1 MRDSSDTPT
10 LAHGAGMPPP
20 SPPTMTYEQFLDAID
35 EDTLAEWV
43 DGRVIMASP
52 ASRRHQEI
60 AELFFMLLSTFAK
73 VHASG
78 VVISPPFQMKL
89 ARSGREPDVL
99 YLAADHVGRLKDTY
113 LDGPADLVIEVL
125 SPESAGRDRGD
136 KFYEYRDASIPE
148 YWLIDP
154 LAEQAEFY
162 QLDAHGR
169 YQSIAPDAHGV
180 YHARILPGFWLR
192 VDWLWQRPLPDPTRA
207 LLEIDRDAYGQYL
220 RDQLRQAGVQP

>member
-1 MRDSSDTPT
+1 MRDSSDA
-10 LAHGAGMPPP
+10 LALTGGTSMPPAPP
-20 SPPTMTYEQFLDAID
+20 SLTYGEFLDAID

-43 DGRVIMASP
+43 DGRVIMTSP
-52 ASRRHQEI
+52 ASPRHQEI
-60 AELFFMLLSTFAK
+60 AELLFMMLSTFAK
-73 VHASG
+73 VHAAG

-99 YLAADHVGRLKDTY
+99 YVAADHVDRLKDTY
-113 LDGPADLVIEVL
+113 LDGPADLVVEVL

-136 KFYEYRDASIPE
+136 KFYEYRDAGIPE

-169 YQSIAPDAHGV
+169 YQSVIPGADGV
-180 YHARILPGFWLR
+180 YHARVLPGFWLR
-192 VDWLWQRPLPDPTRA
+192 VDWLWQRPLPDPTQA
-207 LLEIDRDAYGQYL
+207 LLEIDRDVYGQYL
-220 RDQLRQAGVQP
+220 RDQLRKAGVQP